1 MPFLP
6 LHDDHPRILIEHP
19 WVTWGLIAAS
29 TLIFLVEV
37 SMSPDEVARLIYG
50 LGMIPASVVGARELE
65 PDLVIVPPVLTLVTA
80 QFLHGGWMHLIAN
93 MLYLWVFGDNVED
106 AMGHGRFLVFYL
118 LCGLI
123 AGLAHIAAD
132 PLSTVPTLGASG
144 AISGVLG
151 AYLILF
157 PKSRVLVPIIIF
169 PLYLPAYV
177 LLVVWIL
184 FQVGSAA
191 AGGPVGG
198 GVAWWEHIGG
208 FVAGAALVIPFRHK
222 TVPLFAGGRLP
233 QGIRL
238 RPGEGRR
245 NRARPAGRPPDPR
258 TGSNTDADRDP
269 DSDADKGSDR
279 RSDRGSDRGPWG

>member
-6 LHDDHPRILIEHP
+6 LHDDNPRILIQHA
-19 WVTWGLIAAS
+19 WVTWGLIALCS
-29 TLIFLVEV
+29 FVFLFEV
-37 SMSPDEVARLIYG
+37 SLAPAERARLILG
-50 LGMIPASVVGARELE
+50 LGLIPATVTGERQLDPE
-65 PDLVIVPPVLTLVTA
+65 LTLVPPLATLLTA

-132 PLSTVPTLGASG
+132 PASTVPTLGASG

-151 AYLILF
+151 AFLILL
-157 PKSRVLVPIIIF
+157 PKSRVLVPIIVF
-169 PLYLPAYV
+169 PLYLPAFV
-177 LLVVWIL
+177 LLIFWIL
-184 FQVGSAA
+184 FQVASAA

-208 FVAGAALVIPFRHK
+208 FVAGALLVIPFRHK
-222 TVPLFAGGRLP
+222 TVPLFGGGKLP

-238 RPGEGRR
+238 RRGGPRR
-245 NRARPAGRPPDPR
+245 NGDTKDGP
-258 TGSNTDADRDP
+258 TS
-269 DSDADKGSDR
+269 
-279 RSDRGSDRGPWG
+279 GPWG

>member
-118 LCGLI
+118 LCGLV
-123 AGLAHIAAD
+123 AALAQVAAD
-132 PLSTVPTLGASG
+132 PGSTVPTVGASG

-151 AYLILF
+151 AYLILY
-157 PKSRVLVPIIIF
+157 PRARVLVPVIII
-169 PLYLPAYV
+169 PLYLPAFV
-177 LLVVWIL
+177 LLIFWIL
-184 FQVGSAA
+184 FQVASAA
-191 AGGPVGG
+191 AGGPIGA

-208 FVAGAALVIPFRHK
+208 FAAGALLVIPFRHK
-222 TVPLFAGGRLP
+222 TVPLFAGGALP

-238 RPGEGRR
+238 RPGKPRR
-245 NRARPAGRPPDPR
+245 QGKTQDGPP
-258 TGSNTDADRDP
+258 
-269 DSDADKGSDR
+269 K
-279 RSDRGSDRGPWG
+279 GPWS